1 MKKDPVEKKKARNNT
16 NTRSVINQ
24 DICCVAKT
32 EQEAGICCVTSLLL
46 VVLFILHADI
56 YYLKDVVV
64 GAELQRSNVDLD
76 VVFQKVLGQL
86 ANLFRPGSAPH
97 QCLSV
102 RLVARSAS
110 PEMEEKKKERRT
122 TPS

>member
-1 MKKDPVEKKKARNNT
+1 MNTHGVMNRN
-16 NTRSVINQ
+16 
-24 DICCVAKT
+24 ICCVTKT

-46 VVLFILHADI
+46 VVLFILHADVH
-56 YYLKDVVV
+56 YLKDVVV

-86 ANLFRPGSAPH
+86 ANLFRPRSAPH

-102 RLVARSAS
+102 RLVAKNASAGNG
-110 PEMEEKKKERRT
+110 EKKKKECQIQFHEI
-122 TPS
+122 